1 MAKHLNLG
9 FEPKTVALQ
18 ISCRWL
24 GIEACIKN
32 ITSSNSHTICKH
44 CPQIFLRARTALWTD
59 AEGKKEKGTVMT
71 SACKRSYCDVRP
83 VFEFQFSGRTKT
95 KQAKYA
101 FAIMGE
107 ECEEFSVGGASA
119 R

>member
-1 MAKHLNLG
+1 M
-9 FEPKTVALQ
+9 
-18 ISCRWL
+18 
-24 GIEACIKN
+24 
-32 ITSSNSHTICKH
+32 
-44 CPQIFLRARTALWTD
+44 
-59 AEGKKEKGTVMT
+59 
-71 SACKRSYCDVRP
+71 RP

-101 FAIMGE
+101 FAMGEECEEFSHGRIVRNFRMGE

>member
-1 MAKHLNLG
+1 M
-9 FEPKTVALQ
+9 
-18 ISCRWL
+18 
-24 GIEACIKN
+24 
-32 ITSSNSHTICKH
+32 
-44 CPQIFLRARTALWTD
+44 
-59 AEGKKEKGTVMT
+59 
-71 SACKRSYCDVRP
+71 RP

-119 R
+119 S